1 MPISVHNHS
10 EYKARL
16 PRSPHHSGES
26 CLPTTRALVWIPTW
40 GRTGSGFYHI
50 FRYQPTLD
58 QSLLRFSSV
67 FYQKNKTQSREVLQ
81 PMKSSTW
88 SHHKT
93 SDTAGTHS
101 SPAVTTRCQGWDPAS
116 LHLGWTW
123 AEGGSY
129 PTLLSPARPGWREA
143 KKLQHQ
149 MHHKSFEAFFMF
161 LYLSHISK
169 LENPNILVLVYIQPH
184 TPRPSMP
191 IE

>member
-1 MPISVHNHS
+1 MNIRPGSLGHLTTVVKAACPQLVLWSGSQHGDGLEAGFIRYSVNN
-10 EYKARL
+10 
-16 PRSPHHSGES
+16 
-26 CLPTTRALVWIPTW
+26 
-40 GRTGSGFYHI
+40 
-50 FRYQPTLD
+50 QLD
-58 QSLLRFSSV
+58 NQCLLRFSSV
-67 FYQKNKTQSREVLQ
+67 FYQKNTTQCCEALQ
-81 PMKSSTW
+81 PMKSSTC
-88 SHHKT
+88 SHPKT